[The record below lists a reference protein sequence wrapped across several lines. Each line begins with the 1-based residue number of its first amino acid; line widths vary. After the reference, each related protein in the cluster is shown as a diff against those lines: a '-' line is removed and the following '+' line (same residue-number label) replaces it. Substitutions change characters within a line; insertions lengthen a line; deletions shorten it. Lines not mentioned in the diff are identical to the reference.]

1 MGRPVNAM
9 RRIILNI
16 STIVFAQILVNACT
30 HAQNTNFTINPA
42 PSEEAATTAETKDT
56 IPFGARCLITCYPDY
71 VKGYKNNHLTL
82 SDGSLMTY
90 DDGKRKTHIEK
101 MDHADIEDM
110 FSQVYDTSVWLPQKD
125 YDPGRIRNEALF
137 KYMYGSN
144 KQQVINQLVKVDWFG
159 QKLLFTSTNGAADS
173 LRAVAKDLAATLPP
187 TYRKY
192 FSQSSTFN
200 WRAVRGSNRLS
211 AHSYGMTIDICTKYS
226 DFWRWSNPGKE
237 EEDDIRYV
245 NRIPHE
251 IIRIFEKHG
260 FVSGARWY
268 HYDTMHFE
276 YRPDLLRFSQH
287 KKN

>member
-1 MGRPVNAM
+1 MKTGKLHLTTALLTLLAN
-9 RRIILNI
+9 
-16 STIVFAQILVNACT
+16 SACT
-30 HAQNTNFTINPA
+30 SAQVTDA
-42 PSEEAATTAETKDT
+42 PNQQEALRQEAPVTPVAKDT
-56 IPFGARCLITCYPDY
+56 IPYGAECLIACYPQF
-71 VKGYKNNHLTL
+71 VKWYKDNCLIL
-82 SDGSLMTY
+82 SDGSTLVY
-90 DDGKRKTHIEK
+90 DDGQQKTHTQK
-101 MDHADIEDM
+101 MDNADPEDM
-110 FSQVYDTSVWLPQKD
+110 FSQPYDTSVWHPKKN
-125 YDPGRIRNEALF
+125 YDPGRIRNEAIF
-137 KYMYGSN
+137 KHMYGKN
-144 KQQVINQLVKVDWFG
+144 KQKVLSQLVKVDWFG
-159 QKLLFTSTNGAADS
+159 QKLLFTAVNGAADS
-173 LRAVAKDLAATLPP
+173 LRTVAKDLAATLPP
-187 TYRKY
+187 TYQKY

-211 AHSYGMTIDICTKYS
+211 AHSYGITIDICTKYS

-237 EEDDIRYV
+237 EKDDIRYV

>member
-1 MGRPVNAM
+1 MGRPVKAM
-9 RRIILNI
+9 GRIIYNI
-16 STIVFAQILVNACT
+16 STIVFAQIIFNACT
-30 HAQNTNFTINPA
+30 HAQNTNSTIPPA
-42 PSEEAATTAETKDT
+42 PSDKVATTSETTDT
-56 IPFGARCLITCYPDY
+56 VPFGARCLIACYPDHI
-71 VKGYKNNHLTL
+71 KGYKNNQLTL
-82 SDGSLMTY
+82 SDGSIMTY

-101 MDHADIEDM
+101 MDYADIEDM
-110 FSQVYDTSVWLPQKD
+110 FSQAYDTSVWLPQKD

-144 KQQVINQLVKVDWFG
+144 KQQVLNQLVKVDWFG
-159 QKLLFTSTNGAADS
+159 QKLLFTSINGAADS
-173 LRAVAKDLAATLPP
+173 LKAVAKDLAATLPP

-200 WRAVRGSNRLS
+200 WRTVRGSKRLS

-237 EEDDIRYV
+237 EGDDIRYT
-245 NRIPHE
+245 NRIPKE
-251 IIRIFEKHG
+251 VIRIFERHG

-276 YRPDLLRFSQH
+276 FRPDLLQYSEKGR
-287 KKN
+287 